1 MKKVVSGLI
10 LREKMNEA
18 INLLCG
24 TVKTTLG
31 PKGSNVIIDH
41 SSFSPFITNDGV
53 TIAEN
58 IESDDVVVNT
68 ILTLAKEASIKTNEV
83 VGDGTTT
90 TLVLLEA
97 IYNYGIKLI
106 DEGVSPLIIK
116 KELDNSL
123 LNVLD
128 LIDKCSSSASKED
141 LLLVATNSANNEE
154 VGKNISDAFS
164 KVKNKN
170 GILIK
175 EGNLDKTVINYIKG
189 YTFETVLASPYFLH
203 ANEIEFNNPYLL
215 IHNGIIEDIEYI
227 AENSNYIISNN
238 ESLII
243 IAKDY
248 SNEVIEQVLSLYL
261 DENINIILLKNP
273 EYGIKEYYFE
283 NDIKAIL
290 DNQTNGFKTV
300 KSIKIT
306 KDKSTIIFNKNSSLD
321 TYIESLKT
329 LKFDNEIDNN
339 YINEKKSMFEN
350 GIAEIIV
357 GANTVTERRELKMRY
372 DDALCAVSSCKD
384 GIVPGSGIVYTLISE
399 QLNSNTVGDKILKK
413 ALNEPL
419 KQIIINSA
427 LNESILDEIK
437 KSNYQKIYNVK
448 SDKFEN
454 INTTIILDPCLVI
467 KSALKNACSIAGM
480 LLTTNSLVINEYKN
494 ELKKVN
500 DFNEL

>member
-128 LIDKCSSSASKED
+128 LIDKYSKSASKED

-189 YTFETVLASPYFLH
+189 YTFDTVLASPYFLH

-227 AENSNYIISNN
+227 AENLNYIISNN

-306 KDKSTIIFNKNSSLD
+306 KDKSTIVFNKNSSLD